1 MKKIL
6 LIVVIAVVT
15 LLACREKQNIIPSA
29 IVQPEDSSVVNDTT
43 IFEDSSYVIFGI
55 TDYSIKSLESKSI
68 PLEVM
73 LTGKSQDKITLSVVD
88 LPDYT
93 TAEFEPESGY
103 TGFNTLL
110 TINTMFVKPGIY
122 PIVIKGTSG
131 KNLTKSYKVNLSVE
145 GVPCDSILVYR
156 TNHFRTR
163 SVWNQYILYGNT
175 HMDVDYK
182 DPELFYFSS
191 LLVGMDGGN
200 PIITYE
206 DIRYFVNCDSFTI
219 SIPAT
224 TVLGTN
230 QRTGQTN
237 TFIVEGSGTINPDE
251 RKVII
256 NYSSKDEQGVPYRY
270 EMYADIT
277 L

>member
-1 MKKIL
+1 MKKAL
-6 LIVVIAVVT
+6 TCVLIAIIS
-15 LLACREKQNIIPSA
+15 LLACREKQNVIPF
-29 IVQPEDSSVVNDTT
+29 VVTQPNDSSAVNDTAHS
-43 IFEDSSYVIFGI
+43 EDSSYVILGM

-73 LTGKSQDKITLSVVD
+73 LTGKIQDRITLSVTG
-88 LPDYT
+88 LPEHT
-93 TAEFEPESGY
+93 SAEFDPSSGY
-103 TGFNTLL
+103 TGFTTFLK
-110 TINTMFVKPGIY
+110 INTVFATPGVY
-122 PIVIKGTSG
+122 PIVIKGTSD
-131 KNLTKSYKVNLSVE
+131 KMLTKSYKINLSVE
-145 GVPCDSILVYR
+145 TVPCDSILVYR
-156 TNHFRTR
+156 TNNFRTR
-163 SVWNQYILYGNT
+163 SVWNQYILYGST

-182 DPELFYFSS
+182 NPEIFYFSS

-206 DIRYFVNCDSFTI
+206 DISYYVNCDSLTI
-219 SIPAT
+219 SIPST

-256 NYSSKDEQGVPYRY
+256 NYSSKDEQGIPYRY